1 MHDAKHHITFGE
13 DIGYIEMVGMGA
25 AVDDP
30 IHVQVEVVKLWK
42 QRLIGDDLIDL
53 WIALTEPAIKL

>member
-1 MHDAKHHITFGE
+1 
-13 DIGYIEMVGMGA
+13 MVGVGA

-42 QRLIGDDLIDL
+42 QRLIGDDLIDF